1 MRKTELNFFENGNCL
16 AGYDYYPF
24 YEIFKSINFLIKIKA
39 KNEKELRGIYYTI
52 LIQCTTLIEGM
63 SGQIINSSIEQRF
76 YDVDSFSEKDK
87 EFYQRILQN
96 LEKTINNSF
105 FRELEKNWEV
115 VYNQDL
121 KKEINEKDS
130 ELWKSIATLF
140 QIRNAISH
148 GQILTV
154 EYHPTGNKN
163 DFDIKV
169 LDKYKGIY
177 SFLTEKKLIESD
189 ALGMVHL
196 VNRKIVEFFIEETK
210 KFINA
215 MILSIPNMRDKSLA
229 INKYQFIREQTL

>member
-24 YEIFKSINFLIKIKA
+24 YEIFKSIRFLIGIKA

-52 LIQCTTLIEGM
+52 IIQCTTLIEGM
-63 SGQIINSSIEQRF
+63 SGQIINSSIEHRF
-76 YDVDSFSEKDK
+76 YEVENFSEKDK
-87 EFYQRILQN
+87 EFYKRILQN
-96 LEKTINNSF
+96 LEKTVNNSF

-115 VYNQDL
+115 VYDQDL
-121 KKEINEKDS
+121 KKAVNEKDS
-130 ELWKSIATLF
+130 ELWKSITTLF

-148 GQILTV
+148 GHLLTV
-154 EYHPTGNKN
+154 EYHPTGNNN

-177 SFLTEKKLIESD
+177 SFLTEKKLIEAD
-189 ALGMVHL
+189 RLGMVHL
-196 VNRKIVEFFIEETK
+196 VNKKVVEFFIEEAT

-215 MILSIPNMRDKSLA
+215 IILSIPNNRDKSLA
-229 INKYQFIREQTL
+229 MNKYQFIREQTL

>member
-1 MRKTELNFFENGNCL
+1 MRKTELTFFENNCL

-24 YEIFKSINFLIKIKA
+24 YEIFKSIDFLIEIKG
-39 KNEKELRGIYYTI
+39 KSEKELRGIYYTI

-76 YDVDSFSEKDK
+76 YDVDSFSETDK

-96 LEKTINNSF
+96 LETTIKNSF
-105 FRELEKNWEV
+105 FRELEKNWKV

-121 KKEINEKDS
+121 KNAISEKDS

-148 GQILTV
+148 GNILTI
-154 EYHPTGNKN
+154 EYHPTGNGN
-163 DFDIKV
+163 DFEIKV

-177 SFLTEKKLIESD
+177 SFLTEKKLVESD
-189 ALGMVHL
+189 TLGMVHL
-196 VNRKIVEFFIEETK
+196 VNRKTAEFFIDETK

-215 MILSIPNMRDKSLA
+215 MILSIPNIRDKSLA
-229 INKYQFIREQTL
+229 INKYQFIIEQTL